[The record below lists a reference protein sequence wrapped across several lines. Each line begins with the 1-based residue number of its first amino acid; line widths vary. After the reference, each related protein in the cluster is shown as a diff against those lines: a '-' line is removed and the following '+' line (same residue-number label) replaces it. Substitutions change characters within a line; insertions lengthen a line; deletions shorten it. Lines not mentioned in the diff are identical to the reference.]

1 MKKLVKRILL
11 LLFIVFVGIQFI
23 PTKMNVSNEVYKADF
38 MNIYSMP
45 KTISEKL
52 VVSCYDCHSN
62 NTKYPWYN
70 KIQPVAWYL
79 EDHIKEGK
87 KELNFNEFGNYSV
100 RRQKSKIKS
109 IIREIEGN
117 KMPLVSYTNMHED
130 AILNADER
138 KELLGFFEMLKD
150 SI

>member
-11 LLFIVFVGIQFI
+11 LLFIVFVGIQLI

-38 MNIYSMP
+38 MKVYKVPSEIN
-45 KTISEKL
+45 EKL
-52 VVSCYDCHSN
+52 KVSCYDCHSN
-62 NTKYPWYN
+62 NTEYPWYN
-70 KIQPVAWYL
+70 KIQPVTWYL
-79 EDHIKEGK
+79 ESHIKEGK

-109 IIREIEGN
+109 IIREIEGD
-117 KMPLVSYTNMHED
+117 KMPLSSYINMHKN
-130 AILNADER
+130 AIINKDE
-138 KELLGFFEMLKD
+138 KKVLLSFFEMLKD